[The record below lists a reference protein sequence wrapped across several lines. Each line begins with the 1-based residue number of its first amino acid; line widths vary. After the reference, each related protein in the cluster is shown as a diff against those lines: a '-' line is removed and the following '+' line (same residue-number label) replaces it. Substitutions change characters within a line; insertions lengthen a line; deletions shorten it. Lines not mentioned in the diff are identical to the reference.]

1 MALPDDEE
9 TPLLQ
14 QSEQPTAIDKTPL
27 PWDQFWII
35 LFLQLSDPLSSQT
48 LAPFIPQLIR
58 DIGVTHGDESQ
69 VGHYV
74 GILQSSYFAAHAL
87 TIFHWSRL
95 SDQIGR
101 KPVLLAALL
110 AISVSMFSFGLSKT
124 FLDLVFSR
132 AICGAFN
139 GINGVVNSMVI
150 DITDETNMPKAYG
163 YMPVPWMIGTI
174 AGPLIGGSLSRPADG
189 FPDIFGRSE
198 LLKTYPYLLPCSI
211 SGVFASIAFLVT
223 YFHLKESVS
232 TRTPLW
238 ELIKGGFSRLSY
250 PKPPQPS
257 SNVDPGETNPE
268 EVQSKPLSLRALMTP
283 KVSTITA
290 IYTITGLFS
299 MAFSTV
305 LPVFYATP
313 IELGGLSLDPPRIGA
328 TLATAGVAHGIFQ
341 MVFYARLHDYFGAKV
356 MHVAG
361 VSSGIPIV
369 ILFPVI
375 NALARAYGICLIVWL
390 FVAVQLAL
398 TTNLIMCY
406 SCLALFVK
414 AAAPNRASVGA
425 TNGITQLFVAGARII
440 GPASATSIFSY
451 SMQEGH
457 DAWLAYYFMM
467 AIAFLAVGASLL
479 LPRDPSIWE
488 DHQ

>member
-1 MALPDDEE
+1 MIALQDDEE
-9 TPLLQ
+9 TPFLQ

-74 GILQSSYFAAHAL
+74 GILQSSYYAAHAL
-87 TIFHWSRL
+87 TVFHWSQL

-110 AISVSMFSFGLSKT
+110 AISISMFSFGLSTT
-124 FLDLVFSR
+124 FLGLVVSR
-132 AICGAFN
+132 VICGAFN
-139 GINGVVNSMVI
+139 GSSGVIKSMVI
-150 DITDETNMPKAYG
+150 DITDETNMPSAYG
-163 YMPVPWMIGTI
+163 YVPIPWMIGTI

-198 LLKTYPYLLPCSI
+198 LLTTYPYLLPCSI

-223 YFHLKESVS
+223 YFHLKESVP
-232 TRTPLW
+232 TRAPLW
-238 ELIKGGFSRLSY
+238 ELIKGGFFRLSY
-250 PKPPQPS
+250 PKFRQPS

-283 KVSTITA
+283 KVSTVTA
-290 IYTITGLFS
+290 IYATTDLFHI
-299 MAFSTV
+299 AFSTV

-313 IELGGLSLDPPRIGA
+313 IELGGLSLDPPRIGVI
-328 TLATAGVAHGIFQ
+328 LAASGVAHGIFQ
-341 MVFYARLHDYFGAKV
+341 IVFYARLHDYFGAKAI
-356 MHVAG
+356 HVAG

-369 ILFPVI
+369 VLFPVI
-375 NALARAYGICLIVWL
+375 NALARAYGIGLAVWL

-398 TTNLIMCY
+398 MTSLIMCY
-406 SCLALFVK
+406 PCLALFVK

-425 TNGITQLFVAGARII
+425 NQWNHISCLFAGARII
-440 GPASATSIFSY
+440 GPASASFDFLLF
-451 SMQEGH
+451 
-457 DAWLAYYFMM
+457 DAAR
-467 AIAFLAVGASLL
+467 
-479 LPRDPSIWE
+479 P
-488 DHQ
+488 